1 MSDITAIIKDTIAKW
16 GQGERPDGSPCD
28 AAEQINHGNCDSFAW
43 DVYEKLDAGGV
54 LENHVVGHFWVMY
67 EGKHYDAEHPLGV
80 SDAEE
85 LWADW

>member
-1 MSDITAIIKDTIAKW
+1 MPDITTVINDTIAEW
-16 GQGERPDGSPCD
+16 HRGVGLNASPGD
-28 AAEQINHGNCDSFAW
+28 TPEQINHGNCDGFAW

-54 LENHVVGHFWVMY
+54 LENHVVGHFWVIY

-85 LWADW
+85 LWAGW